1 MSKKN
6 GTSGNEAEPSPA
18 TTTTSKRALP
28 DAETVDVEEEGSSGV
43 KRQRLA
49 VDEIKDVDTG
59 LEKSSDED
67 GEESNLESIEESGD
81 ESSEDDEENEEDEED
96 EQEELLRELNRIKQ
110 ARVAEKVREEEEKAA
125 EAQELREYEI
135 ATGNPLLNQK
145 DFSIKRRW
153 DDDVI
158 FKNQARG
165 TEKKKPKEFV
175 NDMLRSEFHRE
186 FMSKYIK

>member
-1 MSKKN
+1 MEED
-6 GTSGNEAEPSPA
+6 GTSGA
-18 TTTTSKRALP
+18 
-28 DAETVDVEEEGSSGV
+28 
-43 KRQRLA
+43 KRQRLV

-59 LEKSSDED
+59 LEQSGDEG
-67 GEESNLESIEESGD
+67 GEESSL
-81 ESSEDDEENEEDEED
+81 ESSEESSEESSDNDEEIEEDEED

-110 ARVAEKVREEEEKAA
+110 ARVEEKVREEAEKAA
-125 EAQELREYEI
+125 QAQEQREYEI
-135 ATGNPLLNQK
+135 ATGNPLLNPK

>member
-1 MSKKN
+1 VD
-6 GTSGNEAEPSPA
+6 NEAEPSPA
-18 TTTTSKRALP
+18 TTAAPKRALADTKTV
-28 DAETVDVEEEGSSGV
+28 DAEEGGTSGA

-49 VDEIKDVDTG
+49 VDEIKDVDAG
-59 LEKSSDED
+59 LEKSGDEG
-67 GEESNLESIEESGD
+67 GEESSQESSE
-81 ESSEDDEENEEDEED
+81 ESSEDSSEDDDDNEEDEED

-110 ARVAEKVREEEEKAA
+110 ERVAEKAKEEAENAA
-125 EAQELREYEI
+125 QAQEQREYEI
-135 ATGNPLLNQK
+135 ATGNPLLNPR